1 MEAIIDW
8 LVSIIVG
15 IYNWFINILSANA
28 STIGFFLLVGLGL
41 FLLYSLID
49 DM

>member
-1 MEAIIDW
+1 METIIDW

-28 STIGFFLLVGLGL
+28 STISFVFLAGLGV